1 MPQTPNALL
10 DILRK
15 QFDDSVVPVLRA
27 TSVGRELMPV
37 NPKLSGKG
45 LGVLSVETLQYVARA
60 GAVTNYDI
68 QNDNY
73 DTVDIK
79 SFPTRI
85 PVQQDDV
92 MIKYRDWKAYQLKN
106 IPLENDL
113 STDMTANIVVEQDN
127 IIVDGWKPNGTDYEI
142 KGLYQAAGNTVG
154 GADTG
159 TYGNLTKAV
168 TQAISKLKLSGIYS
182 QGYNLSIAPFN
193 FAELDASESANGN
206 PETDRILKILNRSA
220 PVGGQPGQI
229 IEVPALAAGT
239 AMVSP
244 VASQA
249 NLRFFDIIETQ
260 TPQNNLWYADGNTT
274 TGDIKMQQTA
284 ALVPRFKHLNK
295 ATMTDPCICTITGLG
310 AS

>member
-10 DILRK
+10 EILRK
-15 QFDDSVVPVLRA
+15 QFDESVVPVLRA
-27 TSVGRELMPV
+27 TSVGRQLMPV
-37 NPKLSGKG
+37 NPKLSGQG
-45 LGVLSVETLQYVARA
+45 LGVLTVETLQYVARA

-68 QNDNY
+68 QNDNF

-92 MIKYRDWKAYQLKN
+92 IIKYRDWKAYQLKN

-113 STDMTANIVVEQDN
+113 STDMTANISVEQDN
-127 IIVDGWKPNGTDYEI
+127 IIVDGWKPSGAAYEI
-142 KGLYQAAGNTVG
+142 KGLYQAAGNTVAG
-154 GADTG
+154 GDTS

-168 TQAISKLKLSGIYS
+168 TQAISKLKQSGVYS

-193 FAELDASESANGN
+193 YAELDASESANGN
-206 PETDRILKILNRSA
+206 PETDRILKILNRA
-220 PVGGQPGQI
+220 AAVGSQPGQI
-229 IEVPALAAGT
+229 LEVPALAAGT
-239 AMVSP
+239 AMVTP

-249 NLRFFDIIETQ
+249 NLRFFDLIETQ
-260 TPQNNLWYADGNTT
+260 TPQNNLWYADGNTE

>member
-1 MPQTPNALL
+1 MAQNALL
-10 DILRK
+10 EILRK
-15 QFDDSVVPVLRA
+15 QFDESVVPVLRA
-27 TSVGRELMPV
+27 NSVGRELMPV
-37 NPKLSGKG
+37 NPTLSGKG

-60 GAVTNYDI
+60 SAVTNYDI

-92 MIKYRDWKAYQLKN
+92 LIKYRDWKAFQLKN

-127 IIVDGWKPNGTDYEI
+127 IIVDGWKPNGANYEI
-142 KGLYQAAGNTVG
+142 KGMFQVAGNTVEG
-154 GADTG
+154 GDTS

-168 TQAISKLKLSGIYS
+168 TKAISKLKLAGVYS
-182 QGYNLSIAPFN
+182 NGYMLSIAPFN
-193 FAELDASESANGN
+193 YAELDASESANGN
-206 PETDRILKILNRSA
+206 PETDRILKVLNRAA
-220 PVGGQPGQI
+220 PAGSQPGQI
-229 IEVPALAAGT
+229 VEVPALADGT

-244 VASQA
+244 IASQA
-249 NLRFFDIIETQ
+249 NLRFFDLIETQ
-260 TPQNNLWYADGNTT
+260 TPQNNLWYADGNTE